1 MEYHRPLL
9 PNGQIA
15 PLSWEI
21 RLFFLNVSWPI
32 KDNARMFMRIYDKV
46 MLILG
51 FVFFCYTNEAEMH
64 YVINNINDLGLAL
77 EGMATYLILVEAHL
91 RIYSKGLYK
100 ASFKAFLNE
109 FFQKIYMEK

>member
-9 PNGQIA
+9 PNGQKA